1 MKYTRQV
8 NYDSKYCWLMLSW
21 QSIWRLAMF
30 FQVEV
35 KCLEDKNI
43 DFKYTQCVF
52 KIFFQIR
59 KPINKKN
66 LA

>member
-1 MKYTRQV
+1 MT
-8 NYDSKYCWLMLSW
+8 LSTAGSCYRDN
-21 QSIWRLAMF
+21 QYGRLAMF

-52 KIFFQIR
+52 
-59 KPINKKN
+59 
-66 LA
+66 